1 MTSVKML
8 LFGAV
13 ILTAVLAMVA
23 LLRYMTVVPGRPH
36 SGPLPA
42 LTAEEESLARRL
54 AAHIAAIASRPH
66 NIRHY
71 DELEQAARY
80 IERELVA
87 LGYAP
92 SAQVFNVDGRD
103 VRNIEAVIEPAD
115 PARLRGTVV
124 VGAHYDSFGDAP
136 GANDNGSGTAAILEL
151 ARMLGDLRGRTDVRI
166 HLVLFVNEEPR
177 TWAATVTRALS
188 PNEEKGSSE

>member
-1 MTSVKML
+1 MIGMKML
-8 LFGAV
+8 LLGAV
-13 ILTAVLAMVA
+13 ILTAALAMVA
-23 LLRYMTVVPGRPH
+23 RLRYMTAVPGRPH

-42 LTAEEESLARRL
+42 LTAEEEGLARRL
-54 AAHIAAIASRPH
+54 GAHIAAIASRPH

-71 DELEQAARY
+71 AELEQAARY
-80 IERELVA
+80 IESELA
-87 LGYAP
+87 TLGYAP

-151 ARMLGDLRGRTDVRI
+151 APCSATCAAAPTCA
-166 HLVLFVNEEPR
+166 FV
-177 TWAATVTRALS
+177 S
-188 PNEEKGSSE
+188 CCS